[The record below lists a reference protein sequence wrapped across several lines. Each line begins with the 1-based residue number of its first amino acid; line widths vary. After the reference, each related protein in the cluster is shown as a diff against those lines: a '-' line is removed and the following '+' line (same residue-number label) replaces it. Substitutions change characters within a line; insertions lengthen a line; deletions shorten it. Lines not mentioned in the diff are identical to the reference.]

1 MNTNVMRCIE
11 VQEKDNQMNE
21 KQIKNLLQ
29 IFADII
35 GEQKGVKISVEI
47 QKKKIKKESENK

>member
-11 VQEKDNQMNE
+11 VQETNNQMNE

-29 IFADII
+29 TFADII

-47 QKKKIKKESENK
+47 QKKK